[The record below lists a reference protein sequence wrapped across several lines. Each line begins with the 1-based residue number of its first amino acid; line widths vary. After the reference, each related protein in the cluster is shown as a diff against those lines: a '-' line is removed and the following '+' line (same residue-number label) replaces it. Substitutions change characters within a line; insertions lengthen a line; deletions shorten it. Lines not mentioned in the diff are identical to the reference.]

1 MGFTDNEGKPGN
13 FAEQYNS
20 RREHHLSSL
29 QQKEE
34 EMRQKFVIR
43 VKEKEAELKEAEK
56 EVIKVDIILTETGA
70 YPQLPTQPS
79 FFLLF
84 SNLYSN
90 LIWSFWV
97 ASQRKIK
104 IWIRGKKVQCITEK
118 VGLWAFLARKRNF
131 Q

>member
-1 MGFTDNEGKPGN
+1 MGFSDNEGKPGN

-56 EVIKVDIILTETGA
+56 EVIICFVWPDLMVRSWFDLRDK
-70 YPQLPTQPS
+70 YLP
-79 FFLLF
+79 
-84 SNLYSN
+84 
-90 LIWSFWV
+90 
-97 ASQRKIK
+97 K
-104 IWIRGKKVQCITEK
+104 
-118 VGLWAFLARKRNF
+118 
-131 Q
+131 

>member
-56 EVIKVDIILTETGA
+56 EVISAIIICD
-70 YPQLPTQPS
+70 LPK
-79 FFLLF
+79 L
-84 SNLYSN
+84 
-90 LIWSFWV
+90 
-97 ASQRKIK
+97 K
-104 IWIRGKKVQCITEK
+104 E
-118 VGLWAFLARKRNF
+118 
-131 Q
+131 

>member
-56 EVIKVDIILTETGA
+56 EVIKVDIILTEAGA
-70 YPQLPTQPS
+70 YPQLPTQPI
-79 FFLLF
+79 FFFIF

-97 ASQRKIK
+97 ASQRKIE
-104 IWIRGKKVQCITEK
+104 IWMRGRKVHFITEK
-118 VGLWAFLARKRNF
+118 GCLWVFLAG
-131 Q
+131 

>member
-1 MGFTDNEGKPGN
+1 MGFSDNEGKPGN

-56 EVIKVDIILTETGA
+56 EVKKRWETYVITFQG
-70 YPQLPTQPS
+70 
-79 FFLLF
+79 FF
-84 SNLYSN
+84 SNFRQKYLCYY
-90 LIWSFWV
+90 L
-97 ASQRKIK
+97 
-104 IWIRGKKVQCITEK
+104 KKPQV
-118 VGLWAFLARKRNF
+118 LL
-131 Q
+131 